1 MLIGANL
8 LCCAAPGCPFSP
20 VPVDFFQI
28 QGMGGGMMG
37 MGGMGG
43 GMPGM
48 GMGAPAAAPG
58 GFPGGFP
65 GMPGV
70 LPGPPSVG
78 GMGGGVDPMATPI
91 PTPFLGVNGMIT
103 ADVLDD
109 NHEYKE
115 VG

>member
-8 LCCAAPGCPFSP
+8 LCCAAPRCPFSP